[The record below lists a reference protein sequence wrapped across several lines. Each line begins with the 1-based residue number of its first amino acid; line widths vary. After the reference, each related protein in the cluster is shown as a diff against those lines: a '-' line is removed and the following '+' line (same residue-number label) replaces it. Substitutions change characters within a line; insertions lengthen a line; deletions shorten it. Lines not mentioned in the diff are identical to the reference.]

1 MKRTLFFILALML
14 TAAMATQAMAEGGG
28 QENMRRARQAL
39 DNTDIKAAE
48 RFLNRAIHEMEVAG
62 TIKGADEDLA
72 RAYYLKANIMLA
84 RPHKAAEL
92 EKLLTLAVQAA
103 PQFVPDQAFITDP
116 RIVPVYKRVL
126 SRHRG
131 QGQQAVTL
139 AGRLLEKR
147 DYCGAAKV
155 LRPFRNAFGADEQQA
170 LGEGML
176 HAAEQ
181 LCEAPGKNVPPPM
194 AGGQVPIPTSGNSE
208 AKPEAI
214 AAGERV
220 CGLLPVLIQNLPDKS
235 ALSRNFSMDA
245 LQRSLAKAGVFTRQ
259 IEISPMELDQ
269 WKRRHEIANLKEFA
283 GRSLITFGWSIGD
296 LFKGK
301 TKELDVAMG
310 ALPKRYAAAL
320 EELMAQ
326 QGVSQVLLVFVEAVR
341 PSGGSGDTPDVDI
354 LVNLFS
360 KQDVRKP
367 SVSHV
372 WRGMAEITAEGRF
385 AEIGEMLKK
394 ELGQSR

>member
-1 MKRTLFFILALML
+1 MKRALFFFFALML
-14 TAAMATQAMAEGGG
+14 TAVMATQALAEGVG

-48 RFLNRAIHEMEVAG
+48 RFLNRAIHEMEAAG

-72 RAYYLKANIMLA
+72 RAYYLKANIVLA
-84 RPHKAAEL
+84 RPHKAVEL
-92 EKLLTLAVQAA
+92 KKLLTLAVQAA

-126 SRHRG
+126 NRHRG
-131 QGQQAVTL
+131 QGQQAVTS

-170 LGEGML
+170 LGEGLL

-181 LCEAPGKNVPPPM
+181 LCEAPGKAAPSPM
-194 AGGQVPIPTSGNSE
+194 VGGQVSVAASGNSD

-214 AAGERV
+214 AAGEQV
-220 CGLLPVLIQNLPDKS
+220 CGLLPVFSQNLPGKA
-235 ALSRNFSMDA
+235 ALSHDFSMNA
-245 LQRSLAKAGVFTRQ
+245 LQRSLVKAGVLARQ
-259 IEISPMELDQ
+259 VEIGSMELDQ
-269 WKRRHEIANLKEFA
+269 WKRNHEIASLKVFA
-283 GRSLITFGWSIGD
+283 VRTGLITFGWSIAD

-301 TKELDVAMG
+301 TKEIDVAMG
-310 ALPKRYAAAL
+310 ALPKRYATAL
-320 EELMAQ
+320 EELMARH
-326 QGVSQVLLVFVEAVR
+326 GLSQVLLVSVEAVH
-341 PSGGSGDTPDVDI
+341 PSSSGDTPDVDI

-360 KQDVRKP
+360 RPDVRKP
-367 SVSHV
+367 MVSHV
-372 WRGMAEITAEGRF
+372 WRGMTEAMAEGRF

-394 ELGQSR
+394 ELGQSH